1 MNLQR
6 KNNKREFYGLVSL
19 NIKDNLQNNRATFL
33 TTYMFD
39 NALSQ
44 IIVERIFLYQVLF
57 MGRNFN
63 VLSPRKKKF
72 QRNMDKNYNVNT

>member
-19 NIKDNLQNNRATFL
+19 NIKDNLQNNRATFD
-33 TTYMFD
+33 YMFD

-57 MGRNFN
+57 MGKNFN
-63 VLSPRKKKF
+63 VLSPRRKKISKKYG
-72 QRNMDKNYNVNT
+72 QKL